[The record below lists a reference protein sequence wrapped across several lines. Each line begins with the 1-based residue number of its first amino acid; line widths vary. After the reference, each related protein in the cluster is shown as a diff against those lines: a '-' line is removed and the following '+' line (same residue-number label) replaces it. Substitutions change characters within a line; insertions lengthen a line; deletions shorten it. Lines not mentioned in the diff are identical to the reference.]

1 MALYTEEQKVNI
13 SKNINFIRMQKGET
27 LAEFGERLNTSR
39 MTVNNWEKKRN
50 APKLSNILKIAII
63 ADVTVHD
70 FINNNF
76 AEKRNI

>member
-39 MTVNNWEKKRN
+39 MTVNNWEKREMH
-50 APKLSNILKIAII
+50 LSYQ
-63 ADVTVHD
+63 TS
-70 FINNNF
+70 
-76 AEKRNI
+76 